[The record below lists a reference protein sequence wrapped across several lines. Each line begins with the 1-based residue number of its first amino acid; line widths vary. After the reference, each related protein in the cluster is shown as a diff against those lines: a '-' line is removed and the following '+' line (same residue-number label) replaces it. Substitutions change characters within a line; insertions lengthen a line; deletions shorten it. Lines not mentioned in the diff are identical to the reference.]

1 MIPLAPLP
9 LHPSHI
15 RQTRG
20 FPQFSCACVVPA
32 AQVEMAEPPVVL
44 TPEEP
49 ANEEPVP
56 EQEEPEATA
65 PVPAVP
71 TAEQL
76 ETIIPALD
84 APTGA
89 PAMPPTDEQ
98 AAKRA
103 ALLERLAALSFYNC
117 WLEYSKRVQRVLL
130 HPHSG

>member
-1 MIPLAPLP
+1 MA
-9 LHPSHI
+9 SHSA
-15 RQTRG
+15 R
-20 FPQFSCACVVPA
+20 VVPA
-32 AQVEMAEPPVVL
+32 AQVEIAEPPVVL

-76 ETIIPALD
+76 ETTTSALE
-84 APTGA
+84 APIEV
-89 PAMPPTDEQ
+89 PAMPPTEEQ

-103 ALLERLAALSFYNC
+103 ALLKRLATLPEHLRLGVTLPGMRELLSQ
-117 WLEYSKRVQRVLL
+117 LPSDAVE
-130 HPHSG
+130 